1 MNRVSNLE
9 YDMGLKA
16 RVDMLR
22 ERYGY
27 RDAEATLVT
36 NVRKGDWHLLDADA
50 FSDAY
55 PRPIVANMIDVQARH
70 MAAALSPLPSMRC
83 RASSLGA
90 SQASK
95 DRADKR
101 TKILN
106 HYFERSKVAGQMQ
119 TGADQFGALGLIVA
133 QIVPNFEK
141 KMPDIVIRDSRNFYP
156 VWNAKGHTLE
166 AAHVFNMRV
175 VDLIAQYPEA
185 AISLNRSTVGKS
197 AGAEGRIV
205 EVTHHD
211 DGEWITLQVGE
222 CQGMILSRIKNP
234 IGKCLFVCT
243 PRVTGTPGY
252 VAGMFG
258 DMPWAQLARNEMQ
271 MLTLEA
277 TAKAVQAPVAVP
289 PDVTD
294 VPTGPDAIIRTQNPR
309 DVHRVQLEIPR
320 EAFMAIDH
328 FTSELRQGTITP
340 EAMGGS
346 IDASVVTGKGVQEL
360 MAGYSQQVA
369 MMQGTLTEFFLNVA
383 YMCFKVDEALWP
395 NEEKHIDGVKDGN
408 EYSVSYTPAKD
419 IAGNCS
425 ADITYGTSTGLDP
438 NRHLVW
444 LLQLVSA
451 GLYSRD
457 TALRELPYQINPQD
471 EFSKIMVEQ
480 GRDALMQAVAGL
492 AQGIGAMAQ
501 NGMDPSGTVAQIAEF
516 VDQLEKGKPIE
527 EIAKKV
533 FAPPPSPEP
542 AEEGALGPEDPMAAL
557 TGEGG
562 APAGDP
568 LAALMG
574 GGGAPPEGGRKD
586 LATMFAG
593 MTQGGEPNL
602 SGTTM
607 RQAPAA

>member
-1 MNRVSNLE
+1 MVFNLE
-9 YDMGLKA
+9 FDTGLKS

-27 RDAEATLVT
+27 RDTEVTLVT
-36 NVRKGDWHLLDADA
+36 NVRKGDWHLLDPDA

-70 MAAALSPLPSMRC
+70 VAAALSPLPSMRC

-90 SQASK
+90 SQRSK
-95 DRADKR
+95 DNADKR
-101 TKILN
+101 TKVLN
-106 HYFERSKVAGQMQ
+106 HYFERSKVASQMQ
-119 TGADQFGALGLIVA
+119 TGADQFAALGLIVA
-133 QIVPNFEK
+133 QIVPNFEDK
-141 KMPDIVIRDSRNFYP
+141 IPEVLIRDSRNFYP
-156 VWNAKGHTLE
+156 VWNAKGETIE

-175 VDLIAQYPEA
+175 VDLLAQYPEA
-185 AISLNRSTVGKS
+185 RMELTKDSVGKKHAS
-197 AGAEGRIV
+197 EGRIV

-211 DGEWITLQVGE
+211 DGEWITLMVSD
-222 CQGMILSRIKNP
+222 CNGMVLSRVKNP
-234 IGKCLFVCT
+234 IGRCLFVCT
-243 PRVTGTPGY
+243 ARVTGTPGY

-289 PDVTD
+289 PDVSD
-294 VPTGPDAIIRTQNPR
+294 VPTGPDAIIRSQNPR
-309 DVHRVQLEIPR
+309 DIHRVQLEIPR
-320 EAFMAIDH
+320 EAFLAIDH

-369 MMQGTLTEFFLNVA
+369 MMQGTLTEFFQQIA
-383 YMCFKVDEALWP
+383 YLCFKVDETLWP
-395 NEEKHIDGVKDGN
+395 NLSKTLEGVKDGN
-408 EYSVSYTPAKD
+408 EYTVTYIPSRD

-425 ADITYGTSTGLDP
+425 ADVTYGTSTGLDP

-471 EFSKIMVEQ
+471 EFSKIQVEQ
-480 GRDALMQAVAGL
+480 GRDALMQAISGL

-501 NGMDPSGTVAQIAEF
+501 NGMDPSATVAQIAEF

-533 FAPPPSPEP
+533 WAPPEPEPVDEGAVSPE
-542 AEEGALGPEDPMAAL
+542 
-557 TGEGG
+557 
-562 APAGDP
+562 DP
-568 LAALMG
+568 LAALTG
-574 GGGAPPEGGRKD
+574 GGGAPAEEDPLAALLGGGGEPEGRPD
-586 LATMFAG
+586 MATMFAG
-593 MTQGGEPNL
+593 MTQGGQPNL
-602 SGTTM
+602 SGTIM
-607 RQAPAA
+607 RNAPAL